1 MILTRTPMRLPLGG
15 GGTDLPQYYSKYEG
29 WLMGAGMDKYMF
41 INVNRPVVDNLIRVK
56 YSKSET
62 VESVDQVQHPLVR
75 EALKLLSIPHS
86 VEISAMADIPAG
98 TGLGSSSCFT
108 VGLLTALYA
117 LKKERTPTQ
126 VVAEEACTIEIDRC
140 GKPIGKQDQY
150 LSAFGGLTI
159 LEFDRSGHVTVR
171 AAEIAPDVL
180 MELQNSL
187 MIFYTGIQRDAD
199 EVLAEQGKGVK
210 EENPKVVESM
220 HTIKNIGKQMY
231 KGLQKG
237 DVGQVGELMDVHWQT
252 KKKVSTK
259 ISNPQID
266 EWYAHAKKNGAL
278 GGKIMGA
285 GGGGFFL
292 FYCDQNRAKL
302 RDAMLKAG
310 LREMFF
316 RFDMEGSKVL
326 ADF

>member
-15 GGTDLPQYYSKYEG
+15 GGTDLPSYYSKYEG
-29 WLMGAGMDKYMF
+29 WLIGAGMDKYMF
-41 INVNRPVVDNLIRVK
+41 INVNRPIVDEMIHVK

-62 VESVDQVQHPLVR
+62 VDTVDQVQHPLVR
-75 EALKLLSIPHS
+75 EALKLLNISNT
-86 VEISAMADIPAG
+86 VEITAMADIPAG

-108 VGLLTALYA
+108 VGLLNALYA
-117 LKKERTPTQ
+117 LKKERVPTQ
-126 VVAEEACTIEIDRC
+126 VIAEEACTIEIDRV

-150 LSAFGGLTI
+150 LAAFGGLTV

-171 AAEIAPDVL
+171 PAEIAPHVRQDL
-180 MELQNSL
+180 ERNL
-187 MIFYTGIQRDAD
+187 MIFYTGIKRDAD
-199 EVLAEQGKGVK
+199 EVLSEQSRAVK
-210 EENPKVVESM
+210 DQSQKVVESM
-220 HTIKNIGKQMY
+220 HEIKRIGQQMY

-237 DVGQVGELMDVHWQT
+237 DVHQVGDLMDVHWQT

-266 EWYAHAKKNGAL
+266 EWYSVARKNGAL

-292 FYCDQNRAKL
+292 FYCDEERNKL
-302 RDAMLKAG
+302 REALAKVG

-326 ADF
+326 VDF